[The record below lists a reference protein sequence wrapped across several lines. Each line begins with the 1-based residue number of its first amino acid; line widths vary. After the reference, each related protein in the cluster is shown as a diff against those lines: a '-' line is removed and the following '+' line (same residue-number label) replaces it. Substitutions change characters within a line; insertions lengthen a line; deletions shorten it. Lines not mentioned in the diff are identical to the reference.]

1 MTQVRFTVDDAEV
14 RKVLGQLAPRIGET
28 LRKNAIRAGTRP
40 YVRSLQQLW
49 RSARYEGRGS
59 HRKAI
64 AASIKLDGP
73 KRRGAGPSAPLTFQI
88 GVDYGAK
95 RGGGRQRVWHLLE
108 HGFRHVRA
116 GRRIPGSG
124 RSSVWARQNGQLI
137 ARSIQQHI
145 LAIARGALK

>member
-1 MTQVRFTVDDAEV
+1 MSQVRFSVDDSEV

-28 LRKNAIRAGTRP
+28 LRKAGIRAGTRP
-40 YVRSLQQLW
+40 YVRSLQQVW
-49 RSARYEGRGS
+49 RSARYEGRGAT
-59 HRKAI
+59 RKAI
-64 AASIKLDGP
+64 AATIKLDGP
-73 KRRGAGPSAPLTFQI
+73 KRRGAGPAAPLSFQI

-124 RSSVWARQNGQLI
+124 RSSAWARQNGQLV
-137 ARSIQQHI
+137 ARSIQQQI
-145 LAIARGALK
+145 LAIARRALQ